1 MIRDLFP
8 AIDPHTTRVVI
19 FPKQRGETCSAR
31 DHGEITDRRGQYVE
45 GECHGEAFLLT
56 KAGSLARLSGT
67 DFLLLA
73 VKASPPQRASTPSG
87 STTADQLLPGTR
99 YLAARA

>member
-1 MIRDLFP
+1 MIRGLFP
-8 AIDPHTTRVVI
+8 AIDPHATRVI
-19 FPKQRGETCSAR
+19 TFPEQRGDACVAR
-31 DHGEITDRRGQYVE
+31 DHGENTNRRGQYVE
-45 GECHGEAFLLT
+45 GECQGKAFLLT
-56 KAGSLARLSGT
+56 KVGSLVRLSRT

-99 YLAARA
+99 YLAARV